1 MPTEIH
7 RAVRDLDTLHFWKGT
22 EFRTFL
28 LYLGNIVL
36 KNVVELDEY
45 NHFRLLSCAVI
56 LCSSD
61 VYKRVVDNTV
71 LVDRLLGD
79 YIEEYIHLYGEQ
91 TISSNVHNLCHLL
104 DDIRRFGNLNTISAY
119 PFESYLGLMKNKLRA
134 MKKPLQQLSHRMTE
148 ITDVITF
155 ETDFRYDAQYSPA
168 AELKYPA
175 RGDRTKFQSVFFRD
189 FRLSSLKFG
198 DKWFMDKKER
208 IIKFSYA
215 TQSDTEILLH
225 GCEVKGKTNFFS
237 QPISSS
243 LLHIYSAKHIE
254 DEECNK
260 TTSKIE

>member
-1 MPTEIH
+1 MSFPRTGCIKRSNESFRRREQIEHHNEHRSVIEELHDVDMVADFPTSDPLHLLELGVMKRCLTRWKEGTKSYKRHFRTAELSRINSLLLQTRKEMPTEIH

-45 NHFRLLSCAVI
+45 NYFRLLSCAVI

-134 MKKPLQQLSHRMTE
+134 MKKPQNDGNS
-148 ITDVITF
+148 
-155 ETDFRYDAQYSPA
+155 
-168 AELKYPA
+168 
-175 RGDRTKFQSVFFRD
+175 
-189 FRLSSLKFG
+189 
-198 DKWFMDKKER
+198 
-208 IIKFSYA
+208 
-215 TQSDTEILLH
+215 
-225 GCEVKGKTNFFS
+225 
-237 QPISSS
+237 
-243 LLHIYSAKHIE
+243 
-254 DEECNK
+254 
-260 TTSKIE
+260 